1 MAKSSASSVGRQ
13 HWRPDVRRPGIDSSS
28 MSTQAVRMLCDADMP
43 IGEIRAIATADA
55 FAIAHR
61 YIELHAER
69 LVERL
74 GEQLDI
80 LGAAER
86 LLTQAMHTGN
96 VS

>member
-1 MAKSSASSVGRQ
+1 MAKSLASLSRQ
-13 HWRPDVRRPGIDSSS
+13 HWRSDVPRPDIESSS

-55 FAIAHR
+55 PAIAHR

-74 GEQLDI
+74 GEQLDT

>member
-1 MAKSSASSVGRQ
+1 MRICPSVRSARS
-13 HWRPDVRRPGIDSSS
+13 
-28 MSTQAVRMLCDADMP
+28 
-43 IGEIRAIATADA
+43 TADA
-55 FAIAHR
+55 PAIAHR

-74 GEQLDI
+74 GEQLDT